1 MEQPGRN
8 LQEVQIFTAYQGT
21 GEREKGDHMHL
32 IQLLL
37 PLFDNDGH
45 PFPQTIY
52 LQVRD
57 ELAEHFGGITTYVR
71 SPAEGL
77 WKEGKTSTVRDEI
90 VIYEVMAKELDR
102 SWWKEFR
109 ERLELLFRQE
119 SLVVRASHIDIL

>member
-1 MEQPGRN
+1 
-8 LQEVQIFTAYQGT
+8 
-21 GEREKGDHMHL
+21 MHL

-90 VIYEVMAKELDR
+90 VIYEVMTKELDR

-119 SLVVRASHIDIL
+119 SLVVRASHIHIL

>member
-1 MEQPGRN
+1 
-8 LQEVQIFTAYQGT
+8 
-21 GEREKGDHMHL
+21 MHL

>member
-1 MEQPGRN
+1 
-8 LQEVQIFTAYQGT
+8 
-21 GEREKGDHMHL
+21 MHL
-32 IQLLL
+32 VQLLL

-45 PFPQTIY
+45 PFPQSIY

-77 WKEGKTSTVRDEI
+77 WKEGKASTVRDEI
-90 VIYEVMAKELDR
+90 VIYEVMAKDLNR
-102 SWWKEFR
+102 GWWKEFR
-109 ERLELLFRQE
+109 ERLESLFRQE